1 MDKNLILLLGII
13 ALWFLVIR
21 NLKKGK
27 TENKSETH
35 ESENG
40 NTHGGGGGSFAND
53 DIQFTNTSAGNV
65 ETTGRSYTL

>member
-13 ALWFLVIR
+13 ALWFVVIR
-21 NLKKGK
+21 NPKKGK
-27 TENKSETH
+27 TKSETH

-40 NTHGGGGGSFAND
+40 NTHGGGGGSFASD

-65 ETTGRSYTL
+65 EATGRSYTL